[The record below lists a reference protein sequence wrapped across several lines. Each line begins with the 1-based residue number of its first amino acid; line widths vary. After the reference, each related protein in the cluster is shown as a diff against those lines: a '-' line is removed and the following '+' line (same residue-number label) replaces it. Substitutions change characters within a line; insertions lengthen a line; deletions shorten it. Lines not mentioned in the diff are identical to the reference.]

1 MNLQRAYH
9 VVDDTVKN
17 FDAFL
22 FWKHFILF
30 QRDFFELWLK
40 NWRHKIHIFSQ
51 NEMKSLKFFL

>member
-1 MNLQRAYH
+1 MNLRRACH

-40 NWRHKIHIFSQ
+40 TARRILVTLVMS
-51 NEMKSLKFFL
+51 